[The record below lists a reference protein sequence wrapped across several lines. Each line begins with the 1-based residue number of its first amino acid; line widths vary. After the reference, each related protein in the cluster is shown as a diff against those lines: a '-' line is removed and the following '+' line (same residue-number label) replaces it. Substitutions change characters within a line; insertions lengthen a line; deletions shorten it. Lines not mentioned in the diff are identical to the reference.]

1 VQNGQRQR
9 PFVRPYRFIAVGV
22 VVAFLIS
29 ILTVRLWDL
38 QIVQG
43 THYRSL
49 AEDNR
54 LLRLPVPADRG
65 IIVDRNG
72 KVLVR
77 NIPGF
82 AVSIVPV
89 DLPKAREADVVLRI
103 ATLVGRD
110 GDEALKAVAEQRKNN
125 PYEAAKISTKPV
137 SRDVALLLAE
147 RAEAYPGVRIDAE
160 SIRQYVEGPLY
171 SPIIGYT
178 GPVTGDELA
187 TLRDQGYLPTDQIGR
202 TGLEWEYEQYLRG
215 QYGWREIERDAS
227 QREIK
232 TLAQTAPQP
241 GGNVVL
247 TIDDKLQHILAK
259 ELDAGVAADKFTQGV
274 AVAMNPQNG
283 EILAMVSTPAYDNN
297 LFVRGITQKELDA
310 LNRDGCTGGPG
321 SVTGC
326 RRPLVNKAVGE
337 IYPPGSTFKMVT
349 GLSALTAGT
358 ATRNTIVN
366 VTSQVMSVSGFNF
379 YDWRAHGTLDFLNGF
394 AHSSDIYFYSLAG
407 GSPMSSVQGVGPDA
421 ISKYGHMLGFGQ
433 PTGIDLPGEA
443 AGIMPDPEWKQRTFA
458 EPWTIGNTY
467 HEAIGQGYVAVTPL
481 QLVNAY
487 ASVANGGT
495 VFVPH
500 LLKRVDDA
508 QGNTTYVKPPEIA
521 RKLEMKAEDLKLI
534 REAARRVVTIGHA
547 YMPGL
552 KLPIA
557 GKTGTAEFGSANGK
571 DSAGRNLLGFHNW
584 FVSFMPKQDNTDPTA
599 DIAMVIFTFN
609 SSKSVCDSC
618 INPAVTMTQKVYEAY
633 FGKDPAN
640 KAVTVP

>member
-1 VQNGQRQR
+1 MRSGER
-9 PFVRPYRFIAVGV
+9 PRAFVRPYRFIAVGLV
-22 VVAFLIS
+22 AAFLLS
-29 ILTVRLWDL
+29 VLTARLWDL
-38 QIVQG
+38 QVVQG
-43 THYRSL
+43 ARYRTL

-82 AVSIVPV
+82 AVSVVPV
-89 DLPKAREADVVLRI
+89 DLPRASDADVASRLAQLLARDPAEVAKAIADQRI
-103 ATLVGRD
+103 R
-110 GDEALKAVAEQRKNN
+110 N
-125 PYEAAKISTKPV
+125 PYEPVKISTKPV
-137 SRDVALLLAE
+137 PRDIALLLAE
-147 RAEAYPGVRIDAE
+147 RAEIYPGVRIDAE
-160 SIRQYVEGPLY
+160 SIREYVEGPLY

-178 GPVTGDELA
+178 GPITSDELDK
-187 TLRDQGYLPTDQIGR
+187 LSDQGYLPTDQIGR

-232 TLAQTAPQP
+232 TLAQTPPSP

-247 TIDDKLQHILAK
+247 TIDDRLQHILAT
-259 ELDAGVAADKFTQGV
+259 ELEAGVAADKFTQGV

-283 EILAMVSTPAYDNN
+283 EVLAMVSTPAYDNN

-310 LNRDGCTGGPG
+310 LNRDGCTGPAG

-358 ATRNTIVN
+358 ATKNTIVN
-366 VTSQVMSVSGFNF
+366 VTSNVIRVSGFNF
-379 YDWRAHGTLDFLNGF
+379 YDWRAHGTLDFLHGF

-421 ISKYGHMLGFGQ
+421 IAKYARMLGFGA

-443 AGIMPDPEWKQRTFA
+443 AGIIPDPEWKQRTFD

-467 HEAIGQGYVAVTPL
+467 HESIGQGYVAVTPL
-481 QLVNAY
+481 QLLNAY

-500 LLKRVDDA
+500 LLKQVDDS
-508 QGNTTYVKPPEIA
+508 QGNVVYTKPPEVA
-521 RKLEMKAEDLKLI
+521 RKLAMKADDLRLI
-534 REAARRVVTIGHA
+534 REAARTVVTIGHA

-557 GKTGTAEFGSANGK
+557 GKTGTAEFGDSSGK

-584 FVSFMPKQDNTDPTA
+584 FVSFMPKQDNSDPTA
-599 DIAMVIFTFN
+599 EIAMVIFTFN

-618 INPAVTMTQKVYEAY
+618 INPAVTMTQKVYETY
-633 FGKDPAN
+633 FGKDGTL
-640 KAVTVP
+640 KAGTAP

>member
-1 VQNGQRQR
+1 MTVKTQATPRA
-9 PFVRPYRFIAVGV
+9 FVRPYRFIAVGV

-29 ILTVRLWDL
+29 VLTVRLWDL
-38 QIVQG
+38 QVVQG
-43 THYRSL
+43 AHYRSL
-49 AEDNR
+49 AEENR

-72 KVLVR
+72 KILVR

-82 AVSIVPV
+82 AVSVVPV
-89 DLPKAREADVVLRI
+89 DLPKAREADIVLRI
-103 ATLVGRD
+103 AQLVGRD
-110 GDEALKAVAEQRKNN
+110 GAEAMQAVADQRARN
-125 PYEAAKISTKPV
+125 PYEPVKISTKPV
-137 SRDVALLLAE
+137 SRDVALLLTE
-147 RAEAYPGVRIDAE
+147 RADAYPGMRIDAE
-160 SIRQYVEGPLY
+160 SIRQYVDGPLY

-178 GPVTGDELA
+178 GPITEDEL
-187 TLRDQGYLPTDQIGR
+187 TDLRAQGYLPTDQIGR

-215 QYGWREIERDAS
+215 TYGWREIERDAS

-232 TLAQTAPQP
+232 TLAQTPPQP

-247 TIDDKLQHILAK
+247 TIDDRLQHILAT
-259 ELDAGVAADKFTQGV
+259 ELEAGVATDKFTQGV

-283 EILAMVSTPAYDNN
+283 DVLAMVSTPAYDNN
-297 LFVRGITQKELDA
+297 MFVRGITQAELDR
-310 LNRDGCTGGPG
+310 LNTDDRH
-321 SVTGC
+321 
-326 RRPLVNKAVGE
+326 PLVNKAVGE

-366 VTSQVMSVSGFNF
+366 VTSNVISVSGFNF
-379 YDWRAHGTLDFLNGF
+379 YDWRAHGTLDFVHGF

-407 GSPMSSVQGVGPDA
+407 GSSMSSVQGVGPEA
-421 ISKYGHMLGFGQ
+421 IAKYGRMLGFGA

-443 AGIMPDPEWKQRTFA
+443 AGIMPDPEWKQRTFD

-467 HEAIGQGYVAVTPL
+467 HESIGQGYVAVTPL
-481 QLVNAY
+481 QLLNAY

-495 VFVPH
+495 VFAPH
-500 LLKRVDDA
+500 LLKEVDDA
-508 QGNTTYVKPPEIA
+508 QGKPTFVKTPQVV
-521 RKLEMKAEDLKLI
+521 RKLEMKSEDLRLI
-534 REAARRVVTIGHA
+534 RESARTVVTIGHA

-557 GKTGTAEFGSANGK
+557 GKTGTAEFGSSTGK

-599 DIAMVIFTFN
+599 EIAMVIFTFN

-618 INPAVTMTQKVYEAY
+618 INPAVTMTQKVYESY

-640 KAVTVP
+640 KAVTTP